1 MVGMGLP
8 LPVLVNLTE
17 SEVWCRFTNGGFF
30 FERVKMKKLLV
41 LVLGLSLFVMG
52 AFANEAAKVELKDVP
67 KEVLDAAKEKSK
79 GLEAKE
85 VTVAAKGEGKAYSIK
100 GTAEGKEVT
109 VEVVVDKAGK
119 VTKEEPKKEEVKK

>member
-1 MVGMGLP
+1 
-8 LPVLVNLTE
+8 
-17 SEVWCRFTNGGFF
+17 
-30 FERVKMKKLLV
+30 MKKLLV

-52 AFANEAAKVELKDVP
+52 AFAGEAAKVELKDVP

-85 VTVAAKGEGKAYSIK
+85 VTVAAKGEGKAYSVK
-100 GTAEGKEVT
+100 GTADGKEVT

-119 VTKEEPKKEEVKK
+119 VTKEEAKKEEEKK